1 MDLKSWQE
9 RLPAAGEVRP
19 GRCPLCH
26 AASRPVGGALV
37 LHGHG
42 TRHRQLWGP
51 PVAGQPPEMLDV
63 EGRRYR
69 CLACGAVIVVVP
81 RPLLARRRYGASA
94 MAYALALW
102 GLALA
107 TTAWVRHAV
116 NPARIVGDA
125 AAGTWASLRRWARAV
140 RERRLF
146 PQVPLPAAGST
157 LRQVAAS
164 AAAALA
170 GQAGPAS
177 RAWPIEARAFAG
189 GALAAR

>member
-1 MDLKSWQE
+1 M
-9 RLPAAGEVRP
+9 
-19 GRCPLCH
+19 
-26 AASRPVGGALV
+26 

-42 TRHRQLWGP
+42 TRERQLWGP
-51 PVAGQPPEMLDV
+51 PMAGQPPVLQDLI
-63 EGRRYR
+63 GRRYR
-69 CLACGAVIVVVP
+69 CLSCGAVIVVVP

-94 MAYALALW
+94 IACALALW
-102 GLALA
+102 GLGLGTEEA
-107 TTAWVRHAV
+107 VRRAV
-116 NPARIVGDA
+116 NPAGIVGDA
-125 AAGTWASLRRWARAV
+125 AATTWATLRRWALAV

-177 RAWPIEARAFAG
+177 RAWPLEARAFVG